1 MNYPNEKNS
10 INQLTTNINDI
21 SENHNE
27 PQSPLINNNNTYQ
40 THFLNNE
47 NNFPK
52 QLIKIPEPYTNDIN
66 NEPILPLNI
75 NYNFN
80 NRRNQNLNN
89 NLYLV
94 NNGIYQNSLR
104 NYEIETGNR
113 YNNTQNIN
121 QESFMYNFCR
131 ILANICK
138 VLIFIVIFGGFAFF
152 IFLLYILSKNLT

>member
-1 MNYPNEKNS
+1 MRKNS

-75 NYNFN
+75 NDNFN

-94 NNGIYQNSLR
+94 
-104 NYEIETGNR
+104 
-113 YNNTQNIN
+113 
-121 QESFMYNFCR
+121 
-131 ILANICK
+131 K
-138 VLIFIVIFGGFAFF
+138 
-152 IFLLYILSKNLT
+152 YILDLIRK